1 MSVSLSWP
9 AGQSRVARLTQ
20 AFSTV
25 ALPTAMLLLGA
36 TLLVALETPSKP
48 FLEKNSFYLSSAG
61 FRIQLANDAEGK
73 KALKALPP
81 HRFVVHTLPNGDTRY
96 VYAEPQHCVC
106 VFIGN
111 GAAYDNYRAML
122 ANAPTQVDN
131 VAPDYR
137 SQSNVLLASDPV
149 GLNTVG
155 DAFDAVVGVFHLNE

>member
-1 MSVSLSWP
+1 MSISLSWP

-20 AFSTV
+20 TFSTV

-36 TLLVALETPSKP
+36 TWLVALETPSKP

-81 HRFVVHTLPNGDTRY
+81 HRFVTLTPPNGNVRY
-96 VYAEPQHCVC
+96 LYAEPQHCVC

-111 GAAYDNYRAML
+111 RDAYDNYRAML
-122 ANAPTQVDN
+122 ANAATQVDD
-131 VAPDYR
+131 VAPDYK
-137 SQSNVLLASDPV
+137 SQSGALLASDPT
-149 GLNTVG
+149 GLNSDS
-155 DAFDAVVGVFHLNE
+155 DAFNAVIGAFRLSD